1 MERATSLVVGDVD
14 DLAPEDVRRLVA
26 EAVAASGPLRGGT
39 IAGVFEHPSM
49 RTRSALGVAAAALGA
64 TPVFFTGD
72 EIGIDTREAAEDVA
86 EVLAR
91 HHRVVGARLRR
102 HATFERMAPK
112 FAGHQRPFVNLLTD
126 RAHPT
131 QAIADVITIHE
142 ALGTLEGVR
151 IAWIGDANNVAR
163 SLAKAAGALG
173 AEVRIAAPAG
183 FQFTEADVAEIDA
196 YLERAGRA
204 RGAIALFD
212 SPTSAARGADV
223 LSTDVW
229 VSMGEDPAKRGAFEG
244 WALTEAL
251 VAEASDEVGILHCLP
266 AHRGEEIE
274 ASVLD
279 GPHSWAFRQAGHRVT
294 AMVRLLALLVDRAGS
309 GSTERW

>member
-1 MERATSLVVGDVD
+1 METATSLVVGDVD
-14 DLAPEDVRRLVA
+14 DLAPDDLRRLVTETVSPSA
-26 EAVAASGPLRGGT
+26 PLRGAT
-39 IAGVFEHPSM
+39 VAGVFEHPSM

-64 TPVFFTGD
+64 TPVLLTGD
-72 EIGIDTREAAEDVA
+72 EIGIDVREEAEDVA

-102 HATFERMAPK
+102 HATFDRMAPR
-112 FAGHQRPFVNLLTD
+112 FLAHRRPFVNLLTD

-142 ALGTLEGVR
+142 ALGTLDGVR

-163 SLAKAAGALG
+163 SLAKAAAALG
-173 AEVRIAAPAG
+173 AEVRIAAPPG
-183 FQFTEADVAEIDA
+183 FQFAEADVAEIAA
-196 YLERAGRA
+196 YLERAGRP
-204 RGAIALFD
+204 RGAVVVLD
-212 SPTSAARGADV
+212 SPTYAARGADV

-229 VSMGEDPAKRGAFEG
+229 VSMGEDPAKRTAFEG
-244 WALTEAL
+244 WAITEAL
-251 VAEASDEVGILHCLP
+251 VAEASARVGVLHCLP

-279 GPHSWAFRQAGHRVT
+279 GPHSWAFRQAEHRVT
-294 AMVRLLALLVDRAGS
+294 AMVRLLTLLVERAGS
-309 GSTERW
+309 SPSERW